1 MKIWLFVLV
10 LMLVVLRTSANEV
23 IIYINSSSPLASNTT
38 SCGNVNTPCYTFDL
52 GLNVAQERLMETH
65 QTAIIIILVSK
76 GEYKHSNETN
86 GFFKEVN
93 GLSIIG
99 EVSNDGDILTTIT
112 CQGKVGFSFIKTSS
126 IKISGII
133 FDRCGQLQNSTSY
146 NYNEENK
153 GFLTFYVGL
162 YFLYCRD
169 VNLTFV
175 TVSSTPGTGIVF
187 YNIGGTNIIENSV
200 VFWNNFSYIF
210 HDVEDDKDIE
220 VGGGGGGVYIEY
232 SYCVP
237 GEDGIKCLE
246 GKEANVDPQYI
257 SQSNFYIHSSI
268 FYANKANTSNFVND
282 TIILP
287 RKQYHSAFGRGGG
300 LSVFFK
306 GDGSHNTITV
316 DKCCFTHNQALW
328 GAGMFVEFQ
337 DNTNNNNVLVKTSVF
352 HTNSLHYNDV
362 KNEGTGGGGARIGF
376 VFFNGSVAYSN
387 NITFYNCSFE
397 ENSAYYGG
405 GLSFYSARQT
415 NVDNNTQLLNSF
427 ELGKC
432 HFINNLGRIGAAL
445 DISLWHPSITG
456 KHPYLFIDSCTFEGN
471 NAMYQPQ
478 PGGLIGVG
486 AVSVDS
492 LPVMFSGNNSFN
504 HNSGSALVITG
515 FYITIE
521 PSSNLSFYNNSGRNG
536 GAIALLGNT
545 FIVTNEDSVLHFV
558 NNSAQYKGGAI
569 YYYSSGERDLL
580 SSRNCFIRYYDIIA
594 HPEEWTSKF
603 YFEGNTAGYGNNIN
617 NSIYASTVLPCIWG
631 GAYGSSEY
639 DSDQSVFCW
648 NNNWQYFYSPNV
660 LAPCVSQISTAP
672 SKYTHIKTTYQ
683 SFPGQEVN
691 LNVSFDDD
699 LKNTISNQAILIA
712 HMNNTDNATFE
723 GTDLNYDYI
732 AHKKI
737 ELHGKPGTNVSIR
750 LETLDPIVIQQD
762 ITVEFRDCPP
772 GFVPSANTSTAI
784 CQCPNGTYAGYITCN
799 PLSYTIS
806 IRKAAWMGQVAGFS
820 DLLVGLSPYVS
831 SSNDFKYVV
840 LPQDPQ
846 ELSNFFCGATNRE
859 GILCGDC
866 KEGFGVAVNSEYFDC
881 VLCPDEHTYYN
892 WIFYL
897 LTEFLPGTLFFVLV
911 FVFSMTVTSGPLN
924 SYIFFAQVISN
935 AVGIDADGMIPL
947 HNITEQHGI
956 SYATLKDF
964 YVIPYDIWNM
974 NFFKSLWPK
983 FCLSP
988 HLNTI
993 DIYALGYITA
1003 VYVLI
1008 LVIIF
1013 ALILNL
1019 YNRGVSIVVCI
1030 CRPLHK
1036 CLAHFRRLS
1045 NFQPSITGGVAVFI
1059 LISYTKFAYV
1069 SLYLLTPIPL
1079 YHADG
1084 TVAVQ
1089 VFYPD
1094 GNIYW
1099 GNNDSVIY
1107 IIIASCM
1114 LSTFVLLPPLVLFY
1128 PTFLRLIERL
1138 SCWRLSLGKLYP
1150 SAKIQSFM
1158 NEFHGCYKDGSN
1170 GGMDCRWF
1178 ASLYFCLRIG
1188 VFAVYS
1194 GSDTWFLQYTIQLL
1208 FFLFA
1213 AFLFA
1218 LIQPY
1223 QKAWLNKLDMSM
1235 FLLLATITA
1244 LSQYNLGKLWIGNGQ
1259 LSVFAFGVQY
1269 VLLFLPLLYCIGYF
1283 LVLIFDRTRTRWA
1296 PYVKDKYR
1304 RFKNQGIQAELIE
1317 EQDEFN
1323 TDYTALVDST
1333 DVPNFLDFMEDSKQI
1348 EDCARLTKSRP
1359 SYANSHDQDSIPLK
1373 PYSLSGATRSSPQ
1386 PSTSDG
1392 NSNGLAQ
1399 QTTKEKEESENTTN
1413 QPLHPIAIDD
1423 YKIACLSRAKE
1434 SSPASFQPSISDS
1447 DAIKQQ
1453 TTEENIESEIDTDR
1467 PVQHPSEDYQIAHS
1481 TNRSQERYGGTI
1493 GSTLLSL
1500 TPPPL

>member
-1 MKIWLFVLV
+1 MKVLLSILV
-10 LMLVVLRTSANEV
+10 LMLAVLVTSADDV

-38 SCGNVNTPCYTFDL
+38 SCGNVNAPCYTFDL
-52 GLNVAQERLMETH
+52 GLDIAQEKLMETH
-65 QTAIIIILVSK
+65 QISITLIVSQ
-76 GEYKHSNETN
+76 GEQYEHTSMTN
-86 GFFKEVN
+86 GVFEEVN

-99 EVSNDGDILTTIT
+99 EVSNDGDILTVVS

-187 YNIGGTNIIENSV
+187 YNIGGTNIIENSAF
-200 VFWNNFSYIF
+200 FWNKLINKI
-210 HDVEDDKDIE
+210 DDIEDDKSNK

-237 GEDGIKCLE
+237 GEDGIECLE
-246 GKEANVDPQYI
+246 GKKANVDPQYI

-268 FYANKANTSNFVND
+268 FYANKANTSNFIND
-282 TIILP
+282 TFILP
-287 RKQYHSAFGRGGG
+287 GKQYHSAFGRGGG

-306 GDGSHNTITV
+306 GDASYNTITV
-316 DKCCFTHNQALW
+316 DNCRFTHNQALW

-337 DNTNNNNVLVKTSVF
+337 DNTNNNNVFIRSSVI

-362 KNEGTGGGGARIGF
+362 KNEGTGGGGARVGF
-376 VFFNGSVAYSN
+376 VFFNGSVAYRN
-387 NITFYNCSFE
+387 NITFFNCTFE
-397 ENSAYYGG
+397 GNSAYYGG
-405 GLSFYSARQT
+405 GLSFYSPKQP
-415 NVDNNTQLLNSF
+415 NVNSSNTHQLNIFKLQ
-427 ELGKC
+427 EC
-432 HFINNLGRIGAAL
+432 HFMNNLGRIGAAL
-445 DISLWHPSITG
+445 DISLWHASITG
-456 KHPYLFIDSCTFEGN
+456 KNPHSFIDSCIFEEN

-486 AVSVDS
+486 AVYVDS
-492 LPVMFSGNNSFN
+492 LPVTFSGNNSFN
-504 HNSGSALVITG
+504 GNSGSALAVTG
-515 FYITIE
+515 SYITIE
-521 PSSNLSFYNNSGRNG
+521 QSSCICFYNNFGRNG

-545 FIVTNEDSVLHFV
+545 FIVTNKDSVLHFV

-569 YYYSSGERDLL
+569 YYFSSGERDLL
-580 SSRNCFIRYYDIIA
+580 SSRNCFIRYYDITV
-594 HPEEWTSKF
+594 HPKDWTSKF
-603 YFEGNTAGYGNNIN
+603 YFEGNTVGNGHRP
-617 NSIYASTVLPCIWG
+617 NSIYASTVLPCTWG
-631 GAYGSSEY
+631 GAYGSSQN
-639 DSDQSVFCW
+639 DKDQHVFFW
-648 NNNWQYFYSPNV
+648 GDNWHYYYSQNV
-660 LAPCVSQISTAP
+660 VSQWYYQISTSP
-672 SKYTHIKTTYQ
+672 SRYSYVQSTYQ
-683 SFPGQEVN
+683 LFPGQEVK
-691 LNVSFDDD
+691 LDVSFVDD
-699 LKNTISNQAILIA
+699 LNNNISNQAILIA
-712 HMNNTDNATFE
+712 HMNNTDNATFK
-723 GTDLNYDYI
+723 GTDLNYNYI
-732 AHKKI
+732 AHKKL
-737 ELHGKPGTNVSIR
+737 ELLGKPGTNVNIR
-750 LETLDPIVIQQD
+750 LETLDPIVIQED
-762 ITVEFRDCPP
+762 IIIEFQECPP
-772 GFVPSANTSTAI
+772 GFVSTNNSTAI
-784 CQCPNGTYAGYITCN
+784 CQCPDGNYAGYISTCD
-799 PLSYTIS
+799 PLSYTTK
-806 IRKAAWMGQVAGFS
+806 IRKATWMGEVPGYN

-831 SSNDFKYVV
+831 SSNNFEYVV

-846 ELSNFFCGATNRE
+846 NLSNFFCGASNRK
-859 GILCGDC
+859 GVLCGDC
-866 KEGFGVAVNSEYFDC
+866 KEGYGVAVNSEYFEC
-881 VLCPDEHTYYN
+881 VICPDEHAYYN
-892 WIFYL
+892 WVFYL
-897 LTEFLPGTLFFVLV
+897 LTEFLPVTLFFALV
-911 FVFSMTVTSGPLN
+911 FVFSISVTSGPLN
-924 SYIFFAQVISN
+924 SYIFFAQVITT
-935 AVGIDADGMIPL
+935 AVDIDADGMIPL
-947 HNITEQHGI
+947 QNVTEQHGI
-956 SYATLKDF
+956 SYTTMTNF
-964 YVIPYDIWNM
+964 YSIPYDIWNM
-974 NFFKSLWPK
+974 NFFKSLWPR

-1036 CLAHFRRLS
+1036 CLARFRRLS
-1045 NFQPSITGGVAVFI
+1045 NFQPSVTGGVAVFI
-1059 LISYTKFAYV
+1059 LISYTKFVLV
-1069 SLYLLTPIPL
+1069 SLYLLSPTPL
-1079 YHADG
+1079 YYADG

-1094 GNIYW
+1094 GNIHW

-1194 GSDTWFLQYTIQLL
+1194 GTITWYLQYTIQLL

-1223 QKAWLNKLDMSM
+1223 QKAWLNRLDILM

-1244 LSQYNLGKLWIGNGQ
+1244 LSQYNLGSLWIGKGE
-1259 LSVFAFGVQY
+1259 LSLWPFGIQY
-1269 VLLFLPLLYCIGYF
+1269 VLLFLPLLYCIGYY
-1283 LVLIFDRTRTRWA
+1283 LVLIFGRTKTRWT

-1304 RFKNQGIQAELIE
+1304 RFKNRGIQAEQIE

-1323 TDYTALVDST
+1323 TDRGGLVDST
-1333 DVPNFLDFMEDSKQI
+1333 HVPNFLDYMEGSRQI
-1348 EDCARLTKSRP
+1348 EGRVRLT
-1359 SYANSHDQDSIPLK
+1359 NSHSWHPNNRNNRHLR
-1373 PYSLSGATRSSPQ
+1373 PNHSSGTNESSPLVTASSQ
-1386 PSTSDG
+1386 RSTSD
-1392 NSNGLAQ
+1392 SNADRQETAEG
-1399 QTTKEKEESENTTN
+1399 SEN
-1413 QPLHPIAIDD
+1413 A
-1423 YKIACLSRAKE
+1423 
-1434 SSPASFQPSISDS
+1434 
-1447 DAIKQQ
+1447 
-1453 TTEENIESEIDTDR
+1453 TDQSVH
-1467 PVQHPSEDYQIAHS
+1467 PVQHPSEDYQTAHS
-1481 TNRSQERYGGTI
+1481 TNSSQGGYGTI
-1493 GSTLLSL
+1493 GSTLVSL
-1500 TPPPL
+1500 TPPP